1 MSVRNLFNK
10 YIKGTKYKEN
20 IIISRIFVCTPKKE
34 IQKVINN
41 GLNVQRV
48 FITTRSLKHIYDRHI
63 FDKKVSIDFYFILEN
78 FKQILLNVHRIYKD
92 TQDKRG
98 NYIFVK
104 MINNK
109 FYMCTIE
116 IISETEIEVVSASV
130 TGEKYL
136 SKFTLLWSWGT
147 ANSPS

>member
-1 MSVRNLFNK
+1 MSIRNLFSK
-10 YIKGTKYKEN
+10 YIKNSEYKGN
-20 IIISRIFVCTPKKE
+20 IIIQRVFVCTPRKE

-41 GLNVQRV
+41 KPTIQKI
-48 FITTRSLKHIYDRHI
+48 FIGTRSLKHIYDRHI
-63 FDKKVSIDFYFILEN
+63 FDKKTPRDFYFILIN
-78 FKQILLNVHRIYKD
+78 FRQILNNVDRIYKD

-98 NYIFVK
+98 NYIFVRI
-104 MINNK
+104 INK
-109 FYMCTIE
+109 RFYMCTIE
-116 IISETEIEVVSASV
+116 IISDTEIEIVSASV